1 MYYTFKLKNGE
12 RLKVFHQDIQ
22 DILLIILMD
31 ASAFGKDPGKTTK
44 SMLEQYDLIKM
55 EGSSLHGIRR
65 KFSWMNSMP

>member
-1 MYYTFKLKNGE
+1 
-12 RLKVFHQDIQ
+12 
-22 DILLIILMD
+22 MD
-31 ASAFGKDPGKTTK
+31 ASAFGKDLGKTKK